1 MKSFRLRIVRT
12 VLFVVALTMGAA
24 FEARGQGAKLQLD
37 KLERLADK
45 AAETVDVSLDNQTLQ
60 VASRF
65 LKSEKPDEAAIK
77 QLIAGLKGVYV
88 KVFEFERA
96 GEYSSADV
104 EAIRAQLRPP
114 GWSRIVGVRSK
125 RDGDNVEVFTWL
137 EGGNIAGLAILCA
150 DPTELVIVNI
160 VGAIDLEKLSQLEG
174 KFGIPK
180 LNLEKGRQHED

>member
-1 MKSFRLRIVRT
+1 MKLFRLRIIRT
-12 VLFVVALTMGAA
+12 LLFVVALTMGA

-37 KLERLADK
+37 KLQRLADK

-60 VASRF
+60 VASKF

-88 KVFEFERA
+88 KVFEFDRA
-96 GEYSSADV
+96 GEYASADV
-104 EAIRAQLRPP
+104 EAIRVQLRTP
-114 GWSRIVGVRSK
+114 GWSRIVGVHSK

-150 DPTELVIVNI
+150 DPTELVVVNI

-180 LNLEKGRQHED
+180 LNLEKGRQHE